1 MDIEKYYKLLKENK
15 LDFIGRHSHYGM
27 SPTITTNTIK
37 DLKLHSES
45 IKYLVTS
52 YVDHF
57 INDGNTI
64 SDFNRMIS
72 NIEVVVDKAK
82 RIIEDLENNEERN
95 E

>member
-27 SPTITTNTIK
+27 SPIITTNTVK
-37 DLKLHSES
+37 ELKLQSES
-45 IKYLVTS
+45 IKYLCTT

-82 RIIEDLENNEERN
+82 RISEYLENSEEGN
-95 E
+95 D